1 MTFWIIAA
9 LVVVLFAAFA
19 WWSSGR
25 ARPTGNRHDHQW
37 SSTEADHVARSQG
50 GGGFG
55 GGMIG
60 GGGS

>member
-9 LVVVLFAAFA
+9 VVVVLFGAFA

-25 ARPTGNRHDHQW
+25 AKPRGNQDHEW

-50 GGGFG
+50 GGGG
-55 GGMIG
+55 GLIG
-60 GGGS
+60 GGGY

>member
-1 MTFWIIAA
+1 MA
-9 LVVVLFAAFA
+9 LFAAFA

-25 ARPTGNRHDHQW
+25 AKPTGNRQDHEW

-50 GGGFG
+50 GGWG
-55 GGMIG
+55 GGIIG

>member
-1 MTFWIIAA
+1 MTFWVIAA

-25 ARPTGNRHDHQW
+25 AKPTGNRQDHEW